1 MAPPPFERER
11 KASMNKKGLL
21 NAAALLLMLGALAA
35 YVATGRN
42 EFNTA
47 LSMKV
52 IVPLGVAAALEAV
65 SLLQGVELLEYA
77 AYLCGL
83 YAWLQYLCSQVYYI
97 VNVFVAIDGTTFSA
111 GFLGTTA
118 AGLLAWVLALA
129 AARRLSR
136 ANDAAA

>member
-1 MAPPPFERER
+1 M
-11 KASMNKKGLL
+11 KNKGML
-21 NAAALLLMLGALAA
+21 NAVALLLMLLALAA

-47 LSMKV
+47 LSMNV

-65 SLLQGVELLEYA
+65 SVLWEIELLEYA

-111 GFLGTTA
+111 GFLATA
-118 AGLLAWVLALA
+118 AIGLLAWVLALV